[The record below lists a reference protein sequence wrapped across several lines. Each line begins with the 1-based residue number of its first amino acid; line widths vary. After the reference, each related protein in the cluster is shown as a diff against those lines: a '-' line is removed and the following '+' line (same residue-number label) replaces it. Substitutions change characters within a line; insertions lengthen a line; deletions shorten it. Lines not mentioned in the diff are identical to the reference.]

1 LALLGS
7 LGLPFDM
14 TDRYIL
20 DRDKLYEE
28 VWAEP
33 MTKVSKRYQISDVAL
48 AKIFQKL
55 DIPVPERGYWARV
68 AHGQK
73 PKQAPLPERSKDIPQ
88 QSEVH
93 PVPPPQWKESIQ
105 AASLEAIHIPDTLA
119 SPHPLTTKL
128 RKSLE
133 KQKPDSYRRVS
144 SSREDIDVQVGLES
158 VPRLLRIVDAFV
170 KASEERGY
178 KFIFRERDRGLSILI
193 DGQAVRFSFSESSRR
208 TSLPP
213 KDTYAAPEYTPT
225 GKLTFKILEYIRGV
239 NEPSW
244 SDKVNS
250 PLENRLAE
258 ILHALKQAALALR
271 EREEE
276 RAREAKLAEER
287 AEDRRKAE
295 IQHKKL
301 SQDLADWSNAE
312 TLRRFVQR
320 LEAEIEKDSVHKPEF
335 AERWIDWVKSQAESL
350 DPFSKGV
357 EDFLDHYLQ
366 FGWDKMTRRR

>member
-1 LALLGS
+1 
-7 LGLPFDM
+7 M

-20 DRDKLYEE
+20 DRNKLYEE

-48 AKIFQKL
+48 AKICKKL

-68 AHGQK
+68 THGQK
-73 PKQAPLPERSKDIPQ
+73 LKQAPLPERSKDTPQ

-105 AASLEAIHIPDTLA
+105 AASLEAIHISDTLA

-133 KQKPDSYRRVS
+133 KQTPDSYRRIS
-144 SSREDIDVQVGLES
+144 SSREDITVHVGLES
-158 VPRLLRIVDAFV
+158 VPRLLRIVNAFV
-170 KASEERGY
+170 KASEDRGY
-178 KFIFRERDRGLSILI
+178 KFILQERGQGLSILI
-193 DGQAVRFSFSESSRR
+193 NGQAVRFSFSESSRR
-208 TSLPP
+208 TSLPA
-213 KDTYAAPEYTPT
+213 KDAYAVPEYSPT
-225 GKLTFKILEYIRGV
+225 GKLTFKILEYVGGV

-250 PLENRLAE
+250 PLESRLAE
-258 ILHALKQAALALR
+258 ILHALKQAAVALQ

-301 SQDLADWSNAE
+301 SQDLADWSSAE

-320 LEAEIEKDSVHKPEF
+320 LEAEIERNPTHKPEF
-335 AERWIDWVKSQAESL
+335 ADRWIDWVKRQADSL
-350 DPFSKGV
+350 DPFYRGV

-366 FGWDKMTRRR
+366 FGWDKMTRHR